1 MSKPVSLI
9 VSNVMHDAAD
19 AIRKMEILAKAA
31 QKLLPEGVRLDL
43 PDIPTDIARK
53 LLCEIA
59 HEAPAGIVFKAL
71 EAVGAPASTDLISEG
86 LQAVKDMQ

>member
-19 AIRKMEILAKAA
+19 AIRKMEVLTKAA

-43 PDIPTDIARK
+43 PDIPTDIAR
-53 LLCEIA
+53 L
-59 HEAPAGIVFKAL
+59 
-71 EAVGAPASTDLISEG
+71 
-86 LQAVKDMQ
+86 

>member
-19 AIRKMEILAKAA
+19 AIRKMEVLTKAA

-59 HEAPAGIVFKAL
+59 HVVFKAL